1 MAAPR
6 RRKLFRRPPAS
17 RILNDAR
24 RRAPGARAAAD
35 DQELARAL
43 RAPEQV
49 GEGPGVADVAA
60 VAENYPAALIRML
73 YLPPPLR
80 HSLKDTFSH

>member
-49 GEGPGVADVAA
+49 RQGVGVTAVAA
-60 VAENYPAALIRML
+60 VAQNHPAALIRKL
-73 YLPPPLR
+73 YLSSE
-80 HSLKDTFSH
+80 H